1 VQQYES
7 DISESDAIPEV
18 TDESSEDC
26 EATSDQT
33 EAEEDDAED
42 ANEGL

>member
-7 DISESDAIPEV
+7 EISESDAIPER

-26 EATSDQT
+26 EAASDQT
-33 EAEEDDAED
+33 EAEEEDADD
-42 ANEGL
+42 ANEEL